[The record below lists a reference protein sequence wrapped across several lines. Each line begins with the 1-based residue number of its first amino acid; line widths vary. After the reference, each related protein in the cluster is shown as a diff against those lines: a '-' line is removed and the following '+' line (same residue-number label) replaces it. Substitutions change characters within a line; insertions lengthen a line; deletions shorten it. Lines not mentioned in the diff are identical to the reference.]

1 MNSQEERPQVLLLSS
16 NVRRRYAEDILTALA
31 LPRGATIQFRYEAQ
45 YVAPPLQQKVANG
58 TIIGQRALIGFIADA
73 VPPPNAVPP
82 PDPFLLPIRVADIV
96 AAECVAEVFLFKLR
110 VTDHVDLDDYS
121 LSRAEINTESRKAI
135 DKIVEANGGTYYPA
149 VLKFP
154 AFPIRTNG
162 DQAQLWISVARRLA
176 LHPTFENAY
185 FMRVD
190 QPVHLASA
198 AAFTFEPEGRLS
210 LGDLQPARLPVSF
223 YAQRYTEIPKISL
236 TCDTD
241 GRFLRVS
248 SDAAHDVAL
257 RYDSTEFWLQPDA
270 ASFDALTHVTIR
282 LGPEQ
287 ANTTPVAAVRF
298 PVIIKHS
305 RIRLISRLAI
315 SALGAIL
322 VATPAILGPASSL
335 PLRIV
340 LAVIGSAALSTA
352 TIVMG
357 RPRS

>member
-1 MNSQEERPQVLLLSS
+1 VSDQEERPQVLLLSS
-16 NVRRRYAEDILTALA
+16 NLRRRYAEDILTALA
-31 LPRGATIQFRYEAQ
+31 LPRGAIIQFRYEAQ

-58 TIIGQRALIGFIADA
+58 SIIQQRALIGFIADA
-73 VPPPNAVPP
+73 TSPTDAY
-82 PDPFLLPIRVADIV
+82 LLPVRVAEIV

-121 LSRAEINTESRKAI
+121 LSRAEIAIESRKAI
-135 DKIVEANGGTYYPA
+135 DKIKEGNGGYYPA

-154 AFPIRTNG
+154 TFPIRTQG

-176 LHPTFENAY
+176 LHPYFENAY

-190 QPVHLASA
+190 QPVHLTSA

-223 YAQRYTEIPKISL
+223 YAQSYNEPPKITL

-248 SDAAHDVAL
+248 SDASHDVAL

-270 ASFDALTHVTIR
+270 SSFDALTHVTIR
-282 LGPEQ
+282 LGPEE
-287 ANTTPVAAVRF
+287 AGTTPVAAVRF

-305 RIRLISRLAI
+305 RIRLISRVTI
-315 SALGAIL
+315 SALGAFL
-322 VATPAILGPASSL
+322 VATPAILGLHSSIT
-335 PLRIV
+335 LRIV
-340 LAVIGSAALSTA
+340 LAVIGSAALSAA
-352 TIVMG
+352 TVVMG

>member
-1 MNSQEERPQVLLLSS
+1 MSSHEERPQVLLLSS
-16 NVRRRYAEDILTALA
+16 NLRRRYAEDILTALA
-31 LPRGATIQFRYEAQ
+31 LPRGATLQFRYEAQ
-45 YVAPPLQQKVANG
+45 YVAPSLQQKVANG
-58 TIIGQRALIGFIADA
+58 SILQQRALIGFVADA
-73 VPPPNAVPP
+73 TSPTDAY
-82 PDPFLLPIRVADIV
+82 LLPVRVAEIV
-96 AAECVAEVFLFKLR
+96 AADCIAEVFLFKLR

-121 LSRAEINTESRKAI
+121 LSRADIAAESRKAI
-135 DKIVEANGGTYYPA
+135 DKITEGNGGYYPA

-198 AAFTFEPEGRLS
+198 VAFTFEPQGRLS
-210 LGDLQPARLPVSF
+210 LSDLQPARLPVSF
-223 YAQRYTEIPKISL
+223 YAQRYTETPKITLS
-236 TCDTD
+236 CDTD
-241 GRFLRVS
+241 GSFLRVS
-248 SDAAHDVAL
+248 SDASHDVAL

-270 ASFDALTHVTIR
+270 SSFDALTHVTIR
-282 LGPEQ
+282 LGPEEPG
-287 ANTTPVAAVRF
+287 TTPVAAARF

-305 RIRLISRLAI
+305 RVRLISRVTI
-315 SALGAIL
+315 SALGAFL
-322 VATPAILGPASSL
+322 VAAPAILGVHTPLS
-335 PLRIV
+335 LRIV

>member
-1 MNSQEERPQVLLLSS
+1 MNNQEERPQVLLLSS
-16 NVRRRYAEDILTALA
+16 NLRRRYAEDILTALA
-31 LPRGATIQFRYEAQ
+31 LPRGSIVQFRYEAQ
-45 YVAPPLQQKVANG
+45 YVAPSLQQKVANG
-58 TIIGQRALIGFIADA
+58 TVLQQRALIGFIADA
-73 VPPPNAVPP
+73 TSST
-82 PDPFLLPIRVADIV
+82 DSFLLPVRVADVV
-96 AAECVAEVFLFKLR
+96 AAECVAEVFLFRLR

-121 LSRAEINTESRKAI
+121 LSRGEISIESRKAI
-135 DKIVEANGGTYYPA
+135 DKIIEGNGGSYYPA

-176 LHPTFENAY
+176 LHPTFENSY

-190 QPVHLASA
+190 QPAHLTSA
-198 AAFTFEPEGRLS
+198 AAFDFEPQGRLS

-223 YAQRYTEIPKISL
+223 YSQRYTETPKITLACS
-236 TCDTD
+236 TD

-248 SDAAHDVAL
+248 SDDSHDVAL

-270 ASFDALTHVTIR
+270 SSFDALTHVTIR
-282 LGPEQ
+282 LGPDE
-287 ANTTPVAAVRF
+287 ASTTPVAAVRF

-305 RIRLISRLAI
+305 RIRLISRVVI
-315 SALGAIL
+315 SAVGAIL

-335 PLRIV
+335 TLRILV
-340 LAVIGSAALSTA
+340 AVIGSAFLSTA

>member
-1 MNSQEERPQVLLLSS
+1 MSSQEERPQVLLLSS
-16 NVRRRYAEDILTALA
+16 NLRRRYAEDILTALA

-45 YVAPPLQQKVANG
+45 YVASSLQQKVASK
-58 TIIGQRALIGFIADA
+58 TIIQQRALIGFVADA
-73 VPPPNAVPP
+73 TSPGDAY
-82 PDPFLLPIRVADIV
+82 LLPVRVAEIV

-121 LSRAEINTESRKAI
+121 LSRAEIASESRKAI
-135 DKIVEANGGTYYPA
+135 DKIIEGNGGSYYPA
-149 VLKFP
+149 VVKFP
-154 AFPIRTNG
+154 AFPIRTDG

-223 YAQRYTEIPKISL
+223 YAQRYTEAPKITL

-248 SDAAHDVAL
+248 SDASHDVAL

-270 ASFDALTHVTIR
+270 SSFDALTHVTIR
-282 LGPEQ
+282 LGPEE
-287 ANTTPVAAVRF
+287 AGTTPVAAVRF

-305 RIRLISRLAI
+305 RVRLISRVII
-315 SALGAIL
+315 SALGAFL
-322 VATPAILGPASSL
+322 VATPAILGLHSPLS
-335 PLRIV
+335 LRIV

-357 RPRS
+357 RPRN

>member
-1 MNSQEERPQVLLLSS
+1 MSSQEERPQVLLLSS
-16 NVRRRYAEDILTALA
+16 NLRRRYAEDILTALA

-58 TIIGQRALIGFIADA
+58 TVLQQRALIGFIADA
-73 VPPPNAVPP
+73 TSPTDAY
-82 PDPFLLPIRVADIV
+82 LLPVRVAEIV

-121 LSRAEINTESRKAI
+121 LSRLEIGTESRKAI
-135 DKIVEANGGTYYPA
+135 DKIIEGNGAYYPA

-176 LHPTFENAY
+176 LHATFENAY

-198 AAFTFEPEGRLS
+198 AAFSFEPEGRLS

-223 YAQRYTEIPKISL
+223 YAQRYTETPKITL
-236 TCDTD
+236 ACDTD

-248 SDAAHDVAL
+248 SDASHDVAL

-270 ASFDALTHVTIR
+270 SFFDALTHVTIR
-282 LGPEQ
+282 LGPEE
-287 ANTTPVAAVRF
+287 AGPTPVAAVRF

-305 RIRLISRLAI
+305 RVRLISRVVI
-315 SALGAIL
+315 SALGAFL
-322 VATPAILGPASSL
+322 VATPAILGVHSSL
-335 PLRIV
+335 TLRIV
-340 LAVIGSAALSTA
+340 LAVIGSAALSAA